1 MIRVLITD
9 DHTILREGLKQI
21 LADHG
26 DLRVAGEAENGN
38 EALKLIRA
46 QDFDVVVLDMSMPGR
61 SGIELIKQIKDER
74 PKLPILILSMH
85 KEDLYAVRTIKA
97 GAAGYLSKDSA
108 SALLV
113 DAIRKVASGGMFI
126 SPVVAEKLA
135 LGLRQPSDV
144 LPHTLLSDREY
155 QVFLMLVHGKGIT
168 AIAEELSL
176 SVKTVSTHKSRI
188 QEKMALDSLSGLV
201 KYAIRHQLIE
211 EVDAD

>member
-1 MIRVLITD
+1 MPVNDLPK
-9 DHTILREGLKQI
+9 HGGWGYPAGVGL
-21 LADHG
+21 
-26 DLRVAGEAENGN
+26 
-38 EALKLIRA
+38 
-46 QDFDVVVLDMSMPGR
+46 
-61 SGIELIKQIKDER
+61 
-74 PKLPILILSMH
+74 
-85 KEDLYAVRTIKA
+85 A
-97 GAAGYLSKDSA
+97 GAAACLVLAWDSW
-108 SALLV
+108 LG
-113 DAIRKVASGGMFI
+113 IG
-126 SPVVAEKLA
+126 LA